1 MTLKFTPREAMS
13 AAKRLG
19 WEVKPKKA
27 SGAISFRAPSGE
39 TFTCA
44 APGRADRVPLMLAKA
59 LEEAI
64 SDDGETTP

>member
-1 MTLKFTPREAMS
+1 VTQKFTPREAIRV
-13 AAKRLG
+13 AARLG
-19 WEVKPKKA
+19 WEVRPKKA
-27 SGAISFRAPSGE
+27 SGAYSFRAPSGE

-64 SDDGETTP
+64 KADEGTT

>member
-1 MTLKFTPREAMS
+1 MTQKFTPREAIS

-27 SGAISFRAPSGE
+27 SGAYSFRSTSGE

-44 APGRADRVPLMLAKA
+44 APGRADRVPMMLAKA
-59 LEEAI
+59 LEQSL
-64 SDDGETTP
+64 SDKERES

>member
-1 MTLKFTPREAMS
+1 VTQKFTPREAMS

-27 SGAISFRAPSGE
+27 SGAISFRAPTGE
-39 TFTCA
+39 SFTCA

-64 SDDGETTP
+64 RTDEETA